1 MIFLVVEHFIYD
13 FRSEFMSMD
22 GLDFLSNA
30 LLKRKGKYELLKSR
44 DNKFYFVLKAPNG
57 EIIATSEMY
66 SSKQSA
72 INGISS
78 IKTNADSDM
87 VDYT

>member
-1 MIFLVVEHFIYD
+1 
-13 FRSEFMSMD
+13 MSMD

-78 IKTNADSDM
+78 IKTNVDSDI

>member
-13 FRSEFMSMD
+13 MRTEFMSTYGM
-22 GLDFLSNA
+22 DFLRNG
-30 LLKRKGKYELLKSR
+30 LLTRKGKYELLKSR

-78 IKTNADSDM
+78 IKANADSDM

>member
-1 MIFLVVEHFIYD
+1 
-13 FRSEFMSMD
+13 MD

>member
-1 MIFLVVEHFIYD
+1 
-13 FRSEFMSMD
+13 MD

-78 IKTNADSDM
+78 IKTNADSDI

>member
-1 MIFLVVEHFIYD
+1 
-13 FRSEFMSMD
+13 MSMD

-78 IKTNADSDM
+78 IKTNADSDI

>member
-1 MIFLVVEHFIYD
+1 M
-13 FRSEFMSMD
+13 
-22 GLDFLSNA
+22 DFLRNG
-30 LLKRKGKYELLKSR
+30 LLTRKGKYELLKSR

-78 IKTNADSDM
+78 IKANADSDM